1 MGGGR
6 KMLFRKVKNSSSN
19 YDQNE
24 NRIRRDGN
32 YIYEE
37 YLPNNAFDIKVY
49 TIGEYYMYAEAR
61 KSPTLDGVVER
72 DELGKEKR
80 FPIILTP
87 E

>member
-6 KMLFRKVKNSSSN
+6 KMLFRKVKNSSST
-19 YDQNE
+19 YEVNE

-49 TIGEYYMYAEAR
+49 AIGEFYMYAEAR
-61 KSPTLDGVVER
+61 KSPTLDGVV
-72 DELGKEKR
+72 
-80 FPIILTP
+80 
-87 E
+87 